1 MSTGTRVLLAL
12 CFGFV
17 SAFAQAP
24 PVTPTTFTPIDAGS
38 RMHWL
43 LVENL
48 SPGALASDVAV
59 GAFDTW
65 IKTPKEYNTHWVGF
79 AERTGLIT
87 GNYAVK
93 STMEAGLGSL
103 WGEDPRYI
111 RTEGLSKK
119 ARVGNVIRMTFMA
132 TNRSGN
138 AMPAY
143 SRYIALTGSN
153 FLFNEWMPTSQ
164 ATASQALVRTGLS
177 FLSRMSEN
185 AYKEFIARKA
195 H

>member
-1 MSTGTRVLLAL
+1 MSTGARVLLAL
-12 CFGFV
+12 GFGLV

-24 PVTPTTFTPIDAGS
+24 PANQTTFVPIDGNS

-48 SPGALASDVAV
+48 SPSSLADDVAV
-59 GAFDTW
+59 GAVDTW
-65 IKTPKEYNTHWVGF
+65 FKTPKEYNTHWVGF

-87 GNYAVK
+87 GNYGIK
-93 STMEAGLGSL
+93 SSMEAGLGSL
-103 WGEDPRYI
+103 WGEDPRY
-111 RTEGLSKK
+111 TPTDGLSTKG
-119 ARVGNVIRMTFMA
+119 RVGYVIKMTFMA

-153 FLFNEWMPTSQ
+153 FLFNEWMPASQ
-164 ATASQALVRTGLS
+164 ATVSQALVRTGLS

-185 AYKEFIARKA
+185 AYKEFIARKT

>member
-12 CFGFV
+12 CFAFV

-24 PVTPTTFTPIDAGS
+24 SATPTAFTPIDASS

-48 SPGALASDVAV
+48 SPSSLADDVAV
-59 GAFDTW
+59 GAVDTW
-65 IKTPKEYNTHWVGF
+65 FKSPKEYNTHWTGF
-79 AERTGLIT
+79 GERTGLIT
-87 GNYAVK
+87 GNYGIK

-103 WGEDPRYI
+103 WGEDPRYNQ
-111 RTEGLSKK
+111 TEGLSKRS
-119 ARVGNVIRMTFMA
+119 RVGNVIKMTFMA
-132 TNRSGN
+132 TNRSGGT
-138 AMPAY
+138 MPAY
-143 SRYIALTGSN
+143 SRYIALAGSN

-164 ATASQALVRTGLS
+164 ATVSQALLRTGLS

-185 AYKEFIARKA
+185 AYKEFIARKTK
-195 H
+195 

>member
-24 PVTPTTFTPIDAGS
+24 PVTQTTFTPINASS
-38 RMHWL
+38 RMQWL

-48 SPGALASDVAV
+48 SPSSLADDVAV
-59 GAFDTW
+59 GAVDTW
-65 IKTPKEYNTHWVGF
+65 LKTPKEYNTHWSGF
-79 AERTGLIT
+79 GERTGLIT
-87 GNYAVK
+87 GNYGVK
-93 STMEAGLGSL
+93 STMEVSFGSL
-103 WGEDPRYI
+103 WGEDPRYKP
-111 RTEGLSKK
+111 TEGLSKK
-119 ARVGNVIRMTFMA
+119 ARVGNVIKMTFMA
-132 TNRSGN
+132 TNRTGGT
-138 AMPAY
+138 MPAY

-185 AYKEFIARKA
+185 AYKEFIARKTK
-195 H
+195 